1 MEDGQFYDNYLF
13 TMLLALE
20 QISLLALSLPTI
32 YAAVAVVAK
41 QTAAKIAFAIVVVA
55 VGAVGLRQLHMQAS
69 AKNSYNFQPM
79 QPQCF
84 PCAANVNAI

>member
-1 MEDGQFYDNYLF
+1 MEDGQFYANYLF

-32 YAAVAVVAK
+32 AVAVVAK

-55 VGAVGLRQLHMQAS
+55 VGTVGLRQLHMQAS
-69 AKNSYNFQPM
+69 AKNSYNF
-79 QPQCF
+79 
-84 PCAANVNAI
+84 PCANANAI